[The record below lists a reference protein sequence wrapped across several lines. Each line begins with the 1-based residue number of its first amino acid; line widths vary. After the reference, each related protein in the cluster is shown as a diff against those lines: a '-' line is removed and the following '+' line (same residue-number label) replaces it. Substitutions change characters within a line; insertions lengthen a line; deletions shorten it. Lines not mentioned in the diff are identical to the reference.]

1 MSRHH
6 TSIANAALDLANLAR
21 EAHALETAVK
31 MFPQSNSKLDDM
43 IADRE
48 EDLAAE
54 FATLAKLLGYSVS
67 KIEPAALEAAE

>member
-21 EAHALETAVK
+21 EAHALETATK
-31 MFPQSNSKLDDM
+31 YTADDTKLQNM

-48 EDLAAE
+48 EDIVIY
-54 FATLAKLLGYSVS
+54 FSDIAKLLGFTVA
-67 KIEPAALEAAE
+67 KIEPAALQAAE